1 MPGWGLGFGS
11 ICHKLLELEEHPAS
25 IFRHLSV

>member
-1 MPGWGLGFGS
+1 MPGRGVGFGS
-11 ICHKLLELEEHPAS
+11 ICYKLQDLEEHPAS